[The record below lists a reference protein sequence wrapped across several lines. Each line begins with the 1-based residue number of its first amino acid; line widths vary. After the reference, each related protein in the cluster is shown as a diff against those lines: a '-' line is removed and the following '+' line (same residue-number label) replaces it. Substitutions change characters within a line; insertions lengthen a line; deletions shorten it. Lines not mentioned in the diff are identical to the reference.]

1 MTTKF
6 EDIYDWTTVPIGE
19 SIIATAVRDDH
30 HTNVFSDLAQ
40 VWAANAGMIDVGLYT
55 FERRSVALTYT
66 LGTQAPVSFSGSGQR
81 VTNTLVEK
89 AMLKM
94 PIAPAVGMA
103 EAILEAA
110 KRSDPAAV
118 AGVLARLGKA

>member
-6 EDIYDWTTVPIGE
+6 EDIYDWTTVPVGE
-19 SIIATAVRDDH
+19 EVVAAAVRDDT

-55 FERRSVALTYT
+55 FERRGVVLTYT
-66 LGTQAPVSFSGSGQR
+66 VGSNAPVSFSESGQR

-94 PIAPAVGMA
+94 PVAPAVSMA
-103 EAILEAA
+103 EAILEAV
-110 KRSDPAAV
+110 KRSDPALV
-118 AGVLARLGKA
+118 AGVLERLKGA